1 MKIRKIAMGLLS
13 VFFCLLLPGCGQQEY
28 CETQFL
34 LDTVCTI
41 RAGGPQ
47 AEQAVKAAFE
57 RIREIQE
64 AVNFYSDTSVVAAF
78 NRAAEGERV
87 QLDADTTA
95 VLKAAQEIS
104 RLSGGAFDVTIAPVS
119 RLWPFHGEETAVPP
133 EDKAILAALSHVGWE
148 KVVLDAENQMAYK
161 TEDGVMIDLGGA
173 AKGYAADCAAA
184 AMQECG
190 AAYGVLDLGGN
201 VLVFGK
207 NPGRKSGQWQV
218 GVQKPFGQNGEYS
231 RTLTIDSGAVVTSG
245 IYQRNFWYDGKLY
258 HHILDP
264 ATGYPVDTGLSAVT
278 IAADSALLADC
289 LSTAAMV
296 LGEENGKKL
305 AESCGAEIYFE
316 RE

>member
-1 MKIRKIAMGLLS
+1 MRKTAMGLLGAL
-13 VFFCLLLPGCGQQEY
+13 FILLLSGCGQREY
-28 CETQFL
+28 SETQFL

-41 RAGGPQ
+41 RAGGPA
-47 AEQAVKAAFE
+47 AEQAVKAAFD

-64 AVNFYSDTSVVAAF
+64 SVDFYSETSVVTAF
-78 NRAAEGERV
+78 NRAAAGEQV
-87 QLDADTTA
+87 QLDADTAA
-95 VLKAAQEIS
+95 VLQTAQEIS

-119 RLWPFHGEETAVPP
+119 ALWPFHGEEAAAPPKDEAV
-133 EDKAILAALSHVGWE
+133 LAALPHVGWE
-148 KVVLDAENQMAYK
+148 KVVLNTENQTAYK
-161 TEDGVMIDLGGA
+161 TENGVMIDLCGA
-173 AKGYAADCAAA
+173 AKGYAADSAAA
-184 AMQECG
+184 VMKECG
-190 AAYGVLDLGGN
+190 AVYGVLDLGGN

-218 GVQKPFGQNGEYS
+218 GIQKPFGKNGEYS

-245 IYQRNFWYDGKLY
+245 IYQRNFQYDGKLY

-264 ATGYPVDTGLSAVT
+264 ATGYPADTGLCAATVT
-278 IAADSALLADC
+278 ADSALLADC

-305 AESCGAEIYFE
+305 AEHCGAEIYFE